1 MPNYVAGCGPYN
13 PKLLI
18 IGDFPDKASTEAGI
32 PFSGPSGHMLNEM
45 LSIAGID
52 RNECWLTYV
61 SKYQAPFNNFA
72 KLNLID
78 VDVPKAVES
87 LWNEEI
93 RVYRPNCILTVGN
106 EALKAVTGCDGLLNY
121 RGSILRGSDGV
132 QKVVSTIDPGALLNK
147 PKFGEAEEKGALP
160 YVYRKLIQSDIN
172 RAVQES
178 SSPIINFP
186 ERYIRIARNSL
197 DLIRFVAEYDSLS
210 RCASDIE
217 SINCVPVSI
226 SFAFNRHHSITVPLV
241 NRIGSF
247 ELTDM
252 SRRELIECLL
262 IVQRLLHEKDIV
274 GQNFKYDQYK
284 LSLSRFRVRRVI
296 SDTLL
301 KTHTIF
307 PELPS
312 KSLATQTSL
321 WTREPYYKDD
331 GKENK
336 IGKKFDVER
345 FFTYNGRDSCVTC
358 EIDEVQE
365 QDLIEMGELFGVP
378 LRDFYYNFVMK
389 KHDPYLRLENRGFAV
404 DYEKKRALKSEYEG
418 NWKRLNIKLE
428 ELIGHDINTKSV
440 PQMMNLLYKEMKF
453 PPRKKEPTSED
464 AIVALL
470 GGHCKGKD
478 GPAKTAILNGILE
491 ERRTRDQLSR
501 SINFVPDYD
510 GRCKCSFRMA
520 GTETARSST
529 AILKKPLRPK
539 KIGLAFHTIPKHG
552 RLSKAIRS
560 MFIPSPGKVFIQ
572 GDLSQAEARIVAVLA
587 EDYALLKAFDEID
600 IHRRTAG
607 LFFGLCSTLNL
618 QKEHLFAVDDL
629 EKDGPHRFTGKMF
642 RHAGNYD
649 MGKRRAMNEFNVN
662 AQKYEIPMSISE
674 WKAGEFIRL
683 FHEASPRIRGTF
695 HDSIRRALDSGRV
708 LINPYGRPRVFNG
721 KYEDDLY
728 KEGYAYIPQST
739 VADTTQSALIDIDSE
754 WIGEDIAYLVSEN
767 HDALVAEV
775 PANNWEP
782 YARFM
787 KKAMTREID
796 FGPYCT
802 LKRDYKLTIPVDI
815 EMSDTNY
822 AELKKVPKDVFADGP
837 IWNQK
842 LIELPK
848 TKEDWLKGL
857 FLQ

>member
-1 MPNYVAGCGPYN
+1 MPNYVSGIGPFE
-13 PKLLI
+13 PKLMI
-18 IGDFPDKASTEAGI
+18 IGEAPGKYENDALEPFVGPTGAMLNDMLSVAGI
-32 PFSGPSGHMLNEM
+32 SRS
-45 LSIAGID
+45 D
-52 RNECWLTYV
+52 CWLTNV
-61 SKYQAPFNNFA
+61 VKYQPPFNDFS
-72 KLNLID
+72 KLALID
-78 VDVPKAVES
+78 VDLKQSIES
-87 LWNEEI
+87 LWNDEI
-93 RVYRPNCILTVGN
+93 RTYRPNCILAIGDQ
-106 EALKAVTGCDGLLNY
+106 ALQAVTGYSGILNY
-121 RGSILRGSDGV
+121 RGSILKANDSV
-132 QKVVSTIDPGALLNK
+132 TKVVPTIHPAALFPRPGQEN
-147 PKFGEAEEKGALP
+147 GAYP
-160 YVYRKLIQSDIN
+160 YVYKKLIQSDIC
-172 RAVQES
+172 RAVEES
-178 SSPIINFP
+178 HTRNLRLP
-186 ERYIRIARNSL
+186 ERAIRIASNSL
-197 DLIRFVAEYDSLS
+197 DVYRFFQEYKSCS
-210 RCASDIE
+210 KVASDIE

-226 SFAFNRHHSITVPLV
+226 SFAFNRNHSLTIPLIS
-241 NRIGSF
+241 RIGDF
-247 ELTDM
+247 PLTDM
-252 SRRELIECLL
+252 SRRDLIDCWKFIQE
-262 IVQRLLHEKDIV
+262 ILHEKNII

-284 LSLSRFRVRRVI
+284 LNLSKFRVRRVI

-336 IGKKFDVER
+336 VGKKFDVER
-345 FFTYNGRDSCVTC
+345 FFIYNGRDSCITY

-365 QDLIEMGELFGVP
+365 QDLIDMSDLYHVP
-378 LRDFYYNFVMK
+378 LLDFYYNFVMA
-389 KHDPYLRLENRGFAV
+389 KHGPYLRLENRGFAI
-404 DYEKKRALKSEYEG
+404 DFNKKKELKSVYEAS
-418 NWKRLNIKLE
+418 WLRLSAKLT
-428 ELIGHDINTKSV
+428 ELIGHPINTKSF
-440 PQMMNLLYKEMKF
+440 PQVATLLYKELNF
-453 PPRKKEPTSED
+453 PFRKVDPTSED

-470 GGHCKGKD
+470 GNHCKGKN
-478 GPAKTAILNGILE
+478 AELKTNILNGILE

-510 GRCKCSFRMA
+510 NRCKCSFRMA

-529 AILKKPLRPK
+529 AVLKKPIRPK

-552 RLSKAIRS
+552 RLSKAVRS

-607 LFFGLCSTLNL
+607 LFFGMVNRLILENIMVPI
-618 QKEHLFAVDDL
+618 VDFI
-629 EKDGPHRFTGKMF
+629 EKDGPERFTGKMF

-662 AQKYEIPMSISE
+662 AQKYEISMSISE

-683 FHEASPRIRGTF
+683 FHEASPKIRGIF
-695 HDSIRRALDSGRV
+695 HTSIRQALDSGRV

-721 KYEDDLY
+721 KWEDDLY
-728 KEGYAYIPQST
+728 KEGFAFIPQST
-739 VADTTQSALIDIDSE
+739 VADTTQSALIDIDRE
-754 WIGEDIAYLVSEN
+754 WLGEDVAYLISEN

-775 PANNWEP
+775 PEKEWKT
-782 YARFM
+782 YALFM

-802 LKRDYKLTIPVDI
+802 LKRDIKLTIPVDI

-822 AELKKVPKDVFADGP
+822 AELKKV
-837 IWNQK
+837 
-842 LIELPK
+842 
-848 TKEDWLKGL
+848 KGL
-857 FLQ
+857 